1 MAIRKII
8 LLRRD
13 YPDLTEMTAL
23 QELFPDDD
31 LHFIRTDP
39 VDHLEHDLTCWNH
52 GAGVVLLPREK
63 PIPATA
69 MARGVRHL
77 ALMPNGKL
85 KRLVRITP
93 MFADP

>member
-13 YPDLTEMTAL
+13 YPDITEMTAL
-23 QELFPDDD
+23 QEFFPDDD

-39 VDHLEHDLTCWNH
+39 VDHLEHDLLCSLH
-52 GAGVVLLPREK
+52 GAEVVLLPREK

-77 ALMPNGKL
+77 AVLPSGEL